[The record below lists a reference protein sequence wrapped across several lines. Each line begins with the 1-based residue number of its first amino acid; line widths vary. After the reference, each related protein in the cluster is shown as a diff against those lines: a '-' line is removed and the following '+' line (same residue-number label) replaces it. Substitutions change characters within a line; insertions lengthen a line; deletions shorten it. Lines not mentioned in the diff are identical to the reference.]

1 MAIDNTEPQ
10 DVDLERTDQL
20 PVLNLNP
27 ALIDDDVADDAVRLD
42 MASVVPRIKT
52 EFQRAQGVDLLTLTE
67 SVRSLE
73 ERISRQKADFDAL
86 SQAHEKVRAAE
97 QAAIARVN
105 VLSAEQ
111 STLRGLLETEQSR
124 SSQLD
129 KALADKTATADTLR
143 SHVEDA
149 LREVDRHKGEACT
162 LRDTLVARDATIVQV
177 LHSLGERDAQLHA
190 LQREHARLVPA
201 LEERSRLS
209 VTLENDLRNAVSRAD
224 ATAADLRTSQA
235 SVATLTERIKSNEL
249 ELAAVRRELSNA
261 KLLAAT
267 HQERLRTRAWRE
279 GFDQNLVGDL
289 DAKLNAAQSDR
300 GVLKAS
306 CDQLRQR
313 VAELESILSVR
324 DETITTLQAASE
336 HEQAQR
342 ARNEI
347 KASQVEAVRGDLM
360 QRIAALEAEHGRLTG
375 ELAAKDQSLA
385 DAQTV
390 ERTELRRRQDELV
403 LAEQTHAALRAEAA
417 RLQADLHAREEEMGV
432 LHAHLEAARRP
443 RESLD
448 VESQRGMDELAAKTE
463 ELAAKTEE
471 LAAKTR
477 ALELMREENRN
488 LNTALERTRVA
499 LDEREFLIR
508 RLERRGSNNVGALG
522 RNRTGVER
530 MGAAPG
536 VPANSAT
543 PAECAAEMVRIDGD
557 SGTTHVLGR
566 RTRIGR
572 APGCEIQI
580 DSSSVSRH
588 HALIL
593 VGMREVI
600 VEDLNSTNG
609 VLVNG
614 RKVARQLLSDGDQL
628 TIGEA
633 QFRLYLKLDP
643 RPPVSQS
650 TSPVSQAAT
659 PEPQTVPTDSPSAPP
674 PSPPPSDTP

>member
-10 DVDLERTDQL
+10 EVDLERTDRL
-20 PVLNLNP
+20 PILNLNP

-42 MASVVPRIKT
+42 MATVAPRIKT
-52 EFQRAQGVDLLTLTE
+52 EFQRAPGM
-67 SVRSLE
+67 E

-86 SQAHEKVRAAE
+86 SRAHEKVRAAE
-97 QAAIARVN
+97 QAAIDRVN
-105 VLSAEQ
+105 ALSAEQ
-111 STLRGLLETEQSR
+111 STLRGYLETEQAR
-124 SSQLD
+124 TRQLD
-129 KALADKTATADTLR
+129 KALADKTATADALR
-143 SHVEDA
+143 SRFEDA
-149 LREVDRHKGEACT
+149 LREVDRHQGEART

-201 LEERSRLS
+201 LEERSRLG
-209 VTLENDLRNAVSRAD
+209 VNLENDLRNAVSRAD

-249 ELAAVRRELSNA
+249 ELAAVRRDLSSA
-261 KLLAAT
+261 RLVTAT
-267 HQERLRTRAWRE
+267 HQERLRTREWRE

-289 DAKLNAAQSDR
+289 DAKLNAAQADR

-306 CDQLRQR
+306 CDLLRQR
-313 VAELESILSVR
+313 VGELEAKLAVR
-324 DETITTLQAASE
+324 DETITKLTAAAE
-336 HEQAQR
+336 DEQAQR
-342 ARNEI
+342 ARNET
-347 KASQVEAVRGDLM
+347 KASQVETARGDLM
-360 QRIAALEAEHGRLTG
+360 QRIAALEAEHGRLIG
-375 ELAAKDQSLA
+375 ELAAKDQALA
-385 DAQTV
+385 DAQTA
-390 ERTELRRRQDELV
+390 ENTELLRSQEKLA

-432 LHAHLEAARRP
+432 LHAHLEVARRP
-443 RESLD
+443 SESLN
-448 VESQRGMDELAAKTE
+448 VEPKRVMDELAAKTD
-463 ELAAKTEE
+463 ELAAK
-471 LAAKTR
+471 AK
-477 ALELMREENRN
+477 ALDLVREDNRN
-488 LNTALERTRVA
+488 LNTALERTRAA
-499 LDEREFLIR
+499 LEEREFLIR
-508 RLERRGSNNVGALG
+508 RRERRESNNGSALG
-522 RNRTGVER
+522 RKQTTNER

-536 VPANSAT
+536 LPTNSAA

-633 QFRLYLKLDP
+633 QFRLYLKVDP
-643 RPPVSQS
+643 RSAGPQS
-650 TSPVSQAAT
+650 AP
-659 PEPQTVPTDSPSAPP
+659 PEPPTVPADSQSAPP
-674 PSPPPSDTP
+674 PSPPASTDP

>member
-10 DVDLERTDQL
+10 EVDLERTDRL

-42 MASVVPRIKT
+42 MATVVPRIKT
-52 EFQRAQGVDLLTLTE
+52 EFQRVSGV
-67 SVRSLE
+67 E

-86 SQAHEKVRAAE
+86 SRAHEKVKEAE
-97 QAAIARVN
+97 QAAITRVN
-105 VLSAEQ
+105 ALSAEQ
-111 STLRGLLETEQSR
+111 STLRGFLETEQAR
-124 SSQLD
+124 TRQLG

-143 SHVEDA
+143 LRVEGA
-149 LREVDRHKGEACT
+149 LSEVERHQSEART
-162 LRDTLVARDATIVQV
+162 LRDTLVARDATIVQT

-201 LEERSRLS
+201 LEERSR
-209 VTLENDLRNAVSRAD
+209 VGVNLENDLRNAVSRAD
-224 ATAADLRTSQA
+224 ATAAELRTSQA

-249 ELAAVRRELSNA
+249 ELAALRRELSNA

-279 GFDQNLVGDL
+279 GFEQTLAGDL
-289 DAKLNAAQSDR
+289 DSKLTAAQADR

-313 VAELESILSVR
+313 VAELESKLAVR
-324 DETITTLQAASE
+324 DESITQLQAAAE
-336 HEQAQR
+336 DEQGQR
-342 ARNEI
+342 TRNDT
-347 KASQVEAVRGDLM
+347 KASQVDTVRGELM
-360 QRIAALEAEHGRLTG
+360 QRIAVLEAEHNRLTS
-375 ELAAKDQSLA
+375 ELAAKDQTLA
-385 DAQTV
+385 DAQTGDK
-390 ERTELRRRQDELV
+390 TELLRAQEKLI
-403 LAEQTHAALRAEAA
+403 LAEQSHAALRAEAT
-417 RLQADLHAREEEMGV
+417 RLQADLQAREEDMEV
-432 LHAHLEAARRP
+432 LQELLEVSRRP
-443 RESLD
+443 PESLEVD
-448 VESQRGMDELAAKTE
+448 TKRLMDELAAKTDD
-463 ELAAKTEE
+463 LAAK
-471 LAAKTR
+471 AK
-477 ALELMREENRN
+477 ALDLMREENRN
-488 LNTALERTRVA
+488 LNTALERTRSA
-499 LDEREFLIR
+499 LEEREFLIR
-508 RLERRGSNNVGALG
+508 RLERRGGNNAGVLG
-522 RNRTGVER
+522 RNQTSVER
-530 MGAAPG
+530 MAVAPAP
-536 VPANSAT
+536 PANSAT

-633 QFRLYLKLDP
+633 QFRLYVKNDRSP
-643 RPPVSQS
+643 GSQS
-650 TSPVSQAAT
+650 AT
-659 PEPQTVPTDSPSAPP
+659 PEPQTAPADSQSAL
-674 PSPPPSDTP
+674 PSPPASDPP